1 MANRNLANALNLN
14 TWIMNRAR
22 FNFDK
27 TLTFLSIPTKGFFSD
42 DVSRV
47 RFKMGDDWYPLY
59 KSQTPEM

>member
-1 MANRNLANALNLN
+1 
-14 TWIMNRAR
+14 MNRAR